1 MDKFILELPDL
12 LSPQVCNI
20 IRNRFD
26 VDENRETGHHNYII
40 NKRNITHKKN
50 GTDLYIRPGYAR
62 WADIYKMI
70 EENTQL
76 IIEKYR
82 KHLNENFNYNEKGHR
97 HVFEREI
104 VQKDFERAPITIEKY
119 EKGAKNKWAHRYDIY
134 DTDFLDIIWFINT
147 LEDDENASVEF
158 INGQRFTP
166 ECGKVIVCP
175 SHWTLPMRINP
186 SNESAMYMITRKI
199 RINI

>member
-1 MDKFILELPDL
+1 MEIDKSF
-12 LSPQVCNI
+12 NM
-20 IRNRFD
+20 
-26 VDENRETGHHNYII
+26 I

-147 LEDDENASVEF
+147 LEDDEKLKPALGFAKYLELLNS
-158 INGQRFTP
+158 P
-166 ECGKVIVCP
+166 EMAAP
-175 SHWTLPMRINP
+175 RYPAAYS
-186 SNESAMYMITRKI
+186 
-199 RINI
+199 